1 MTARVAIRH
10 AVYSLKRWDVGRP
23 KSRIDKQNIV
33 VYNIDVLKGKYKNKY
48 KRIER
53 TKYYD

>member
-1 MTARVAIRH
+1 MINCHIRV
-10 AVYSLKRWDVGRP
+10 VGWDVGRP
-23 KSRIDKQNIV
+23 KSRIDKQDIV

-53 TKYYD
+53 IKYYD

>member
-10 AVYSLKRWDVGRP
+10 VVSSLKRWDVGRP
-23 KSRIDKQNIV
+23 KSRIDKQDIV

-53 TKYYD
+53 IKYYD